1 MPVAWHECREA
12 PGIAT
17 KFGVGAVTLLLPMQ
31 LVAGMGR
38 AISPVS
44 GVIVAVSK
52 AGECPPFEIVRR
64 TLIPSIGGMITMIV
78 VNYLRNG

>member
-1 MPVAWHECREA
+1 M
-12 PGIAT
+12 
-17 KFGVGAVTLLLPMQ
+17 LLPMQ

-52 AGECPPFEIVRR
+52 VGECSPFEIVRR
-64 TLIPSIGGMITMIV
+64 TLIPSVGGMITMIM

>member
-1 MPVAWHECREA
+1 
-12 PGIAT
+12 
-17 KFGVGAVTLLLPMQ
+17 
-31 LVAGMGR
+31 
-38 AISPVS
+38 VS